1 MFLNFVY
8 WNHVS
13 KAFGLAITNVVF
25 LGLLNNANAGKF
37 VNAVYNVTGQL
48 VEAQYRYTQVEL
60 EQSMVFLWT
69 VGSFLHSVFDM
80 LIWYLSACACFRP
93 GGITGRNST
102 FCQNFGLYTAV
113 LVVVG
118 MVFIATLVVVT
129 RLNEDNEK
137 WTQLLPW
144 LGNDSDNATLISNYT
159 DVVNVSSQADFFAES
174 GEVIETSSN
183 SSIIGDIM
191 NATSFDDLVNSTGFS
206 IPGFSL
212 GDLIYTKDDTKY
224 AFLIGYLVELTIAL
238 FVYYPLTSTMF
249 FSGILGCGRIPIL
262 GGR

>member
-1 MFLNFVY
+1 M
-8 WNHVS
+8 
-13 KAFGLAITNVVF
+13 
-25 LGLLNNANAGKF
+25 
-37 VNAVYNVTGQL
+37 NAVYNITGQV
-48 VEAQYRYTQVEL
+48 VEAQYRYTQIEL

-69 VGSFLHSVFDM
+69 IGSFLHSVFDM

-102 FCQNFGLYTAV
+102 CCQNFGLYTAV

-118 MVFIATLVVVT
+118 MVFIATFVVVT
-129 RLNEDNEK
+129 RLNADNEN

-144 LGNDSDNATLISNYT
+144 MSNDSDNTTLISNDT
-159 DVVNVSSQADFFAES
+159 DFMNVSSQADIFAES
-174 GEVIETSSN
+174 GEVIEASSN
-183 SSIIGDIM
+183 NSIIGGIM
-191 NATSFDDLVNSTGFS
+191 NSTNIDDLVNATGIN
-206 IPGFSL
+206 IPSFSL
-212 GDLIYTKDDTKY
+212 GDLIYTKEDTKY

-249 FSGILGCGRIPIL
+249 FSGVLGCGRIPIL